1 MKTNGKMPLASTST
15 MRHGRVPRSL
25 GMLRSQSGQSL
36 VELALLT
43 PLLLLLL
50 VGTVE
55 MGRYAY
61 ISVLVANA
69 ARAGA
74 AYGAQSLPQSVDTL
88 GIQAAAQSDF
98 QNNGLATSSLSVTSS
113 TTCGCDS
120 SGTFTA
126 ATGCTGTGAGT
137 CASGHW
143 VVMVSV
149 TASGTFNSMFS
160 FSGIP
165 QSLALSHTAQMRVAQ
180 N

>member
-1 MKTNGKMPLASTST
+1 MKTRGKIPTGS
-15 MRHGRVPRSL
+15 MRIKRNGRVWRGL

-74 AYGAQSLPQSVDTL
+74 AFGAESLPQSVDTA
-88 GIQAAAQSDF
+88 GIQAAAQNDF
-98 QNNGLATSSLSVTSS
+98 QNNGLATSSLTVTSS

-120 SGTFTA
+120 GGTFTA

-149 TASGTFNSMFS
+149 TASGTFNSMFN
-160 FSGIP
+160 FAGIP
-165 QSLALSHTAQMRVAQ
+165 KSLVLTHTAQMRVAQ
-180 N
+180 D

>member
-88 GIQAAAQSDF
+88 GIHAAAQSDF
-98 QNNGLATSSLSVTSS
+98 QNNGLAT
-113 TTCGCDS
+113 
-120 SGTFTA
+120 
-126 ATGCTGTGAGT
+126 
-137 CASGHW
+137 
-143 VVMVSV
+143 
-149 TASGTFNSMFS
+149 
-160 FSGIP
+160 
-165 QSLALSHTAQMRVAQ
+165 
-180 N
+180 